1 MRYTEIKNFENEEWR
16 PVAGYE
22 GLYFVSNYGRVKS
35 FLTMGNCRK
44 VGE

>member
-22 GLYFVSNYGRVKS
+22 GLYFVSNFGRVKS
-35 FLTMGNCRK
+35 RYRFGYK
-44 VGE
+44 G